1 MRYHRVMNGTNRKT
15 LEAIFAKPTRSD
27 IRWSDIESLA
37 RALGG
42 EVIERGGSR
51 VGLIVNGVRGNFHRP
66 HPSPDTNK
74 GAVDAVRMFLTN
86 AKVKP

>member
-1 MRYHRVMNGTNRKT
+1 MNSAHRKT
-15 LEAIFAKPTRSD
+15 LEAVFSKPTRSG
-27 IRWSDIESLA
+27 IRWSDIESLVK
-37 RALGG
+37 ALGG

-51 VGLIVNGVRGNFHRP
+51 VGLVVNNVRGNFHRP

-74 GAVDAVRMFLTN
+74 GAVDAVRLFLAN